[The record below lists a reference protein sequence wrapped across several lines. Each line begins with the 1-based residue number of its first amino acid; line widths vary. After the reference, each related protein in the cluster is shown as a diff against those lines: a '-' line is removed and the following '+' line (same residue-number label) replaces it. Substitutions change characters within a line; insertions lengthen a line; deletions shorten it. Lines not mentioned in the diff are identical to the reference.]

1 MGLLIMEGVV
11 TTAAVIKRAFSALIT
26 IPDASTTRM
35 IDQISRKVVVVA
47 VVLTI
52 MAAAAA
58 LTLFGSG
65 FCSR

>member
-11 TTAAVIKRAFSALIT
+11 TTAAVIRRAFSALIT

-35 IDQISRKVVVVA
+35 IDQISRKVVVA